1 VSWNEP
7 RRWKDAVPAPS
18 TVAGL
23 LTLAVI
29 SAVLASTGLYLSEH
43 IAGPQGMMTAAATE
57 RLLLAIDND
66 GRRRVAPERLAA
78 DLPAPIAVPGD
89 VSGAIRDAA
98 ATVGVDAGFM
108 IAVAAKESA
117 FHPGV
122 RAAGSSAAGLYQF
135 TETTWLRAVKIF
147 GARHGLADF
156 ARAITLGDN
165 GAVALPEPVQR
176 ERLMRLRGDVRIAAL
191 MAAELAL
198 DNQRRLEHLL
208 GRPASPAEIYI
219 GHFLGVAQAAR
230 LIEAAHSAPNTSGT
244 RLLPAAAQSNPTVF
258 QRDGQEASAAAIVG
272 RIEAYFDRE
281 ATRPDKI

>member
-1 VSWNEP
+1 VLWDDRKKP
-7 RRWKDAVPAPS
+7 KVAMPAAS

-23 LTLAVI
+23 LTLGLI
-29 SAVLASTGLYLSEH
+29 SAVLASTGLYISERLTGTRG
-43 IAGPQGMMTAAATE
+43 AMSAAARE
-57 RLLLAIDND
+57 RLLLAIDTE
-66 GRRRVAPERLAA
+66 GERRLAPERLAA
-78 DLPAPIAVPGD
+78 DLPAPRAAPEEI
-89 VSGAIRDAA
+89 SGAIRDAA
-98 ATVGVDAGFM
+98 AAVGVDAGFL

-117 FHPGV
+117 FHPAV

-147 GARHGLADF
+147 GARHGLAEF
-156 ARAITLGDN
+156 ARAITVDDS
-165 GAVALPEPVQR
+165 GAVALPVPQQR

-191 MAAELAL
+191 MAAELAR

-230 LIEAAHSAPNTSGT
+230 LIEAAHSAPNTSGS
-244 RLLPAAAQSNPTVF
+244 RLLPVAAQSNPTVF
-258 QRDGQEASAAAIVG
+258 QPDGREASAAAIVG

-281 ATRPDKI
+281 VTQPDKI